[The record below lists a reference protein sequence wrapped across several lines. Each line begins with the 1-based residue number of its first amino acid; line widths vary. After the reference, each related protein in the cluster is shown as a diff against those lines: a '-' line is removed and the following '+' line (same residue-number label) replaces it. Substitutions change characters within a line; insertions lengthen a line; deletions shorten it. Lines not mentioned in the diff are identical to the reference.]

1 MLPSN
6 SLDFAFFHLSC
17 PPQDIGIIFVEK
29 NVNWLSYSSG
39 QRFLMFSTERLGLS
53 SKDAITFLWR
63 MHCPC
68 LSRHI
73 IFPSTKITS
82 TAVWQLSLSTVGQL
96 GLVLAFVW
104 VLMEA
109 AVH

>member
-1 MLPSN
+1 MT
-6 SLDFAFFHLSC
+6 C

-73 IFPSTKITS
+73 IFPSTKITL
-82 TAVWQLSLSTVGQL
+82 TAIIIINSWAVGPGVGFCMGPYGGCSALALLSCSG
-96 GLVLAFVW
+96 
-104 VLMEA
+104 
-109 AVH
+109 